1 MEEVI
6 GLAVIFICSIKY
18 STNACLI
25 YQIQQKSIKYSKKLC
40 AMVFHMDF
48 SIFEGKHPCDREA
61 TFY

>member
-25 YQIQQKSIKYSKKLC
+25 YQIQQKSIKYSKKTMCYGLPHG
-40 AMVFHMDF
+40 F
-48 SIFEGKHPCDREA
+48 
-61 TFY
+61 FYI